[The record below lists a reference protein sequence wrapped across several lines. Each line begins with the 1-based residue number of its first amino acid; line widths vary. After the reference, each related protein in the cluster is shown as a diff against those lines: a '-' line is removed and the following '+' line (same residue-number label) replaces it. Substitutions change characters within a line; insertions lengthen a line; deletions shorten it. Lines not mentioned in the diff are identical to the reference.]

1 MNEYIYLVYLLIN
14 AHGCCIVFAKPATH
28 QTLAIGCY
36 PAETILDA
44 GIAPFISF
52 QLISVVEGKERAR
65 VHTSLLSNRFIES
78 SKCSYSAVSTFIV
91 PVQ

>member
-44 GIAPFISF
+44 GIAIFD
-52 QLISVVEGKERAR
+52 LISVVEAKERAR

-78 SKCSYSAVSTFIV
+78 SGKM
-91 PVQ
+91 